1 MERKTEAQRL
11 RAVESFKTA
20 GEFISCE
27 PYGNG
32 HINDTY
38 LVVCK
43 TGSGNKR
50 YILQAVNTDV
60 FKEPEKLMSN
70 IEKVTAFLRKNG
82 CGERETLSLVKTRD
96 NKPYFT
102 DGDN

>member
-11 RAVESFKTA
+11 RAVKSFKTA

-50 YILQAVNTDV
+50 YILQAVNT
-60 FKEPEKLMSN
+60 MSS
-70 IEKVTAFLRKNG
+70 KSPK
-82 CGERETLSLVKTRD
+82 SL
-96 NKPYFT
+96 
-102 DGDN
+102 

>member
-60 FKEPEKLMSN
+60 FKEPEKLMKGDCVFK
-70 IEKVTAFLRKNG
+70 EKRLR
-82 CGERETLSLVKTRD
+82 RARD
-96 NKPYFT
+96 LKPCQNA
-102 DGDN
+102 G